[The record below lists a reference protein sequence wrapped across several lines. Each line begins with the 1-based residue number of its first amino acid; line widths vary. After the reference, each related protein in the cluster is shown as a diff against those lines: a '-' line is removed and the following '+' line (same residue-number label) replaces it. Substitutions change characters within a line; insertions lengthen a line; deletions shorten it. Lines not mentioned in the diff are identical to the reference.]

1 MDLNILEISI
11 VGERFRLSIS
21 GKYEELQHI
30 VEIGKV
36 VDELKILK
44 FQYQNIP
51 VKVALDRCLD
61 ININNEELTA
71 TYLCHSLIS
80 QEKQIPQSYLF
91 VIPNLY
97 DIDHP
102 CGESIRG
109 HGILEHSPISF
120 NNRNWIIRS
129 AYIDP
134 DDNLP
139 KPAKI
144 LYDKFILMA
153 DEKYLPSK
161 SNRATIQFLEV
172 FAQGE
177 EWEKFEEDAY
187 KICSLLSFIQGLS
200 VRWNQVYEKHEDK
213 IRFIYA
219 TNVRKVA
226 QSHEKGLPL
235 ILVQHDDTLTKFFNL
250 MSPIYLSNEKWWNL
264 TLSWYISTRD
274 EHTFFKQKILII
286 SILFERVCNYVLNN
300 NEHILNGVK
309 IGDDLDYSLKKN
321 RKQMLN
327 HLTDCIKYFEPLWD
341 KNNTN
346 VIINRI
352 GELNK
357 KSYKERINSVFSYY
371 NISPPSTI
379 VLDARNKIVHTGELP
394 DEDVSQMDYWKEMDF
409 KVSALLMAL
418 IGWENYFLSVGGY
431 MCLDDI
437 R

>member
-1 MDLNILEISI
+1 
-11 VGERFRLSIS
+11 
-21 GKYEELQHI
+21 
-30 VEIGKV
+30 
-36 VDELKILK
+36 
-44 FQYQNIP
+44 
-51 VKVALDRCLD
+51 
-61 ININNEELTA
+61 
-71 TYLCHSLIS
+71 
-80 QEKQIPQSYLF
+80 
-91 VIPNLY
+91 
-97 DIDHP
+97 
-102 CGESIRG
+102 
-109 HGILEHSPISF
+109 
-120 NNRNWIIRS
+120 
-129 AYIDP
+129 
-134 DDNLP
+134 
-139 KPAKI
+139 
-144 LYDKFILMA
+144 
-153 DEKYLPSK
+153 
-161 SNRATIQFLEV
+161 
-172 FAQGE
+172 
-177 EWEKFEEDAY
+177 
-187 KICSLLSFIQGLS
+187 
-200 VRWNQVYEKHEDK
+200 
-213 IRFIYA
+213 
-219 TNVRKVA
+219 
-226 QSHEKGLPL
+226 
-235 ILVQHDDTLTKFFNL
+235 

-394 DEDVSQMDYWKEMDF
+394 DENVSQMDYWKEMDF

-418 IGWENYFLSVGGY
+418 IGWENYF
-431 MCLDDI
+431 
-437 R
+437 